1 MSFNFI
7 TCDWSVHIFCF
18 FLVQPWK
25 VFYEFVFLRICTLL
39 PGSLSRLRE
48 LVMGREAWR
57 AAIHGVTKSR
67 TRLSDWTELSWRICS
82 LLPGCPFFWHVVA
95 CSSLSW
101 LYISAVSGVTSL
113 FTFLILMI
121 WALSLFVLM
130 NLAKGLSILF
140 IFSRKQLLLI
150 FATVFFNSTSLIFA
164 LIFMI
169 YFLLLTLGFDVLPL
183 VSLGVKL
190 GCLFEI
196 FLVS

>member
-1 MSFNFI
+1 M
-7 TCDWSVHIFCF
+7 
-18 FLVQPWK
+18 
-25 VFYEFVFLRICTLL
+25 
-39 PGSLSRLRE
+39 
-48 LVMGREAWR
+48 
-57 AAIHGVTKSR
+57 
-67 TRLSDWTELSWRICS
+67 
-82 LLPGCPFFWHVVA
+82 VA

-113 FTFLILMI
+113 FTFLILVI

-130 NLAKGLSILF
+130 NLAKGLSVLF
-140 IFSRKQLLLI
+140 IFSRKQHLVLLI